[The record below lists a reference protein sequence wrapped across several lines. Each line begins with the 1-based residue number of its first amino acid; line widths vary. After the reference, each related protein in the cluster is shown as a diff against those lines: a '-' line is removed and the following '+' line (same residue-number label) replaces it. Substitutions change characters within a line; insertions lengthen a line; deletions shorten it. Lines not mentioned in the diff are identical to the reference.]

1 MSRPHNSAPGN
12 SGGGYPD
19 GGAQAG
25 AHRGGAAA
33 GHDIRLLLADVD
45 GTLLTSAKALAPST
59 VRVART
65 LRERG
70 IAFAIT
76 SSRPPRGL
84 IQFIQALDI
93 ETPTGAFNGGE
104 FVKPDLTVL
113 AQTVLSA
120 DLARRSVALLQERGL
135 DVWVYAGDEWY
146 VPHLDGPHVAK
157 EAKTVRFK
165 PKVADSYEPFIDRAV
180 KIVGVT
186 DDAALMEA
194 TEQAFKDE
202 FDAQVSATKSQTYYL
217 DVTHPD
223 ANKGAVL
230 AWMSAYID
238 IPAENIATVGDGHND
253 ILMFR
258 RSGLS
263 IAMGNATPE
272 VKAEAMAVTASN
284 DEDGFARAVEAHI
297 LSKR

>member
-1 MSRPHNSAPGN
+1 MSASPGGALT
-12 SGGGYPD
+12 GGGSSPPD
-19 GGAQAG
+19 GGG
-25 AHRGGAAA
+25 AIPR

-45 GTLLTSAKALAPST
+45 GTILNSAKALAPST

-70 IAFAIT
+70 IALAIT
-76 SSRPPRGL
+76 SSRPPRGML
-84 IQFIQALDI
+84 HFIQALDI
-93 ETPTGAFNGGE
+93 DTPIGAFNGGE

-113 AQTVLSA
+113 SRTPLAP
-120 DLARRSVALLQERGL
+120 DLARASAELMHEQGM
-135 DVWVYAGDEWY
+135 DVWVYSDDEWY
-146 VPHLDGPHVAK
+146 VPRLDGPHVAK
-157 EAKTVRFK
+157 EAATVRFK
-165 PKVADSYEPFIDRAV
+165 PKVAESYEPFLDRAI

-186 DDAALMEA
+186 DDAALMA
-194 TEQAFKDE
+194 AAEQAVK
-202 FDAQVSATKSQTYYL
+202 AKLGAAVSATQSQTYYL

-230 AWMSAYID
+230 AWMSAYLD
-238 IPAENIATVGDGHND
+238 IPAENIAAIGDGHND

-263 IAMGNATPE
+263 IAMGNASPE

-284 DEDGFARAVEAHI
+284 DEDGFARAVEVHI